1 MKRHLTSLLLVLALC
16 LGLAMPASAAEG
28 EKITVG
34 DQTYEALLQAIM
46 SETKA
51 DSVTARLDSEVTL
64 TAAIVIGSSDYNGLF
79 SEPMTVTAKNVTVD
93 LNGFTLTAAAGC
105 AVFEVQEG
113 YTLTVVGGGTGTG
126 GFYAGANRFTLTC
139 DGLDGN
145 YSLVLL
151 LKEGENQAD
160 GTKGIPNPTENN
172 LQYIDQQNIAAQ
184 KAKFTLFPKSL
195 EKGVYNVYVSTD
207 KVTLKKVASFEY
219 GEKPKY
225 RLGDVDNDGEI
236 AAYDASLILQH
247 TVNLID
253 LTGNPAAD
261 VDKDGEIAAY
271 DASMILQYLVK
282 LIETLD

>member
-1 MKRHLTSLLLVLALC
+1 MKRRILALLLAVLTLAAL
-16 LGLAMPASAAEG
+16 
-28 EKITVG
+28 T
-34 DQTYEALLQAIM
+34 
-46 SETKA
+46 
-51 DSVTARLDSEVTL
+51 
-64 TAAIVIGSSDYNGLF
+64 TAAF
-79 SEPMTVTAKNVTVD
+79 
-93 LNGFTLTAAAGC
+93 AAGETELG
-105 AVFEVQEG
+105 A
-113 YTLTVVGGGTGTG
+113 YNLTGGLKVVDVESDG
-126 GFYAGANRFTLTC
+126 GFYAGAKKFSLTC
-139 DGLDGN
+139 KALTGK

-151 LKEGENQAD
+151 LDETSGV
-160 GTKGIPNPTENN
+160 TGIPTESN
-172 LQYIDQQNIAAQ
+172 LQYIDQVTIQENQATFNIIPRAMTDGA
-184 KAKFTLFPKSL
+184 T
-195 EKGVYNVYVSTD
+195 YNVYVSTD

>member
-1 MKRHLTSLLLVLALC
+1 MKRRILALLLAVL
-16 LGLAMPASAAEG
+16 
-28 EKITVG
+28 
-34 DQTYEALLQAIM
+34 
-46 SETKA
+46 
-51 DSVTARLDSEVTL
+51 TL
-64 TAAIVIGSSDYNGLF
+64 TA
-79 SEPMTVTAKNVTVD
+79 
-93 LNGFTLTAAAGC
+93 LTAAAFAADTTTETLG
-105 AVFEVQEG
+105 AFNLKGSEG
-113 YTLTVVGGGTGTG
+113 YTLTVVGTEATG
-126 GFYAGANRFTLTC
+126 GFYKGATRFQLTC
-139 DGLDGN
+139 NGLPGK

-151 LKEGENQAD
+151 LKEGKEQAD
-160 GTKGIPNPTENN
+160 GTEGIPTPTENN

-184 KAKFTLFPKSL
+184 KATFDLFPKSL
-195 EKGVYNVYVSTD
+195 ERGVYNVYVSTD